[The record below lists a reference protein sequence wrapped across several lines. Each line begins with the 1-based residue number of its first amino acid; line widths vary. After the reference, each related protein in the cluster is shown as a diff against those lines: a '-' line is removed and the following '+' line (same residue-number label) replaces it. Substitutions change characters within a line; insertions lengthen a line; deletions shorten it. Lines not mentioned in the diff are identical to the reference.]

1 MATLFYSLLIFGLG
15 TQGRARTASIGMSVG
30 GILNVA
36 LDPLFIFGLHMN
48 VAGAALATCI
58 SNVVSVLYLLGHII
72 RTRKE
77 STVQLAVFPQ
87 RIRLSY
93 VAEVFSV
100 GAPAALQIVL
110 ASVSNSVMIR
120 LMSGYVESAISG
132 LGIAQKIEMI
142 PFQIVQGLSSG
153 VLPLIAY
160 NYASGNRK
168 RMDSAVRFSLAA
180 GAAISVVLFVMVE
193 LSAPWLVRFFYR
205 RCGYDRIWGSLYPP
219 AVYFTAVYQ
228 HRVYADL
235 GISGDRRG
243 ETGFRVVLF
252 PERDL

>member
-1 MATLFYSLLIFGLG
+1 
-15 TQGRARTASIGMSVG
+15 
-30 GILNVA
+30 
-36 LDPLFIFGLHMN
+36 MN

-87 RIRLSY
+87 RLRLSY
-93 VAEVFSV
+93 VAEVFSG

-168 RMDSAVRFSLAA
+168 RMDVR
-180 GAAISVVLFVMVE
+180 
-193 LSAPWLVRFFYR
+193 Y
-205 RCGYDRIWGSLYPP
+205 GSLWQPEPPFRWFYLSWWNYP
-219 AVYFTAVYQ
+219 
-228 HRVYADL
+228 
-235 GISGDRRG
+235 RRG
-243 ETGFRVVLF
+243 WSGFLLKMRL
-252 PERDL
+252 R